1 MKTMIKYIA
10 MYAVG
15 LGLLSSCSSPSSQQT
30 TEEEAGAAQTGH
42 EEGKHAKGEHEEGLV
57 TMTAQQR
64 EAVGLELGTLQQKNL
79 SGTIKANGELELP
92 PQNEASVS
100 ARVGGNVYK
109 INVIEGDKV
118 KKGEVLAL
126 LEHPD
131 LVQMQTDL
139 QGASNRLQYLEQEYQ
154 RQKRLYENEVG
165 SGKEFQQIT
174 SEYHSAKSKVEGLK
188 TKLSIINLNADKILA
203 GQVYRFVPVVSPIE
217 GYIKYV
223 NIKTG
228 AYVSP
233 QEVMFD
239 VVNNDHIHAD
249 LMVFEK
255 DIFKVKEGQKV
266 RFTVANV
273 PDKEMT
279 ATIYSVGKAFES
291 DPKALHVH
299 AEIDSKENN
308 LLPGMYVQG
317 RILVEDY
324 QTLALPEHAVVTEGQ
339 KSYIFVKTTGQEGHE
354 EELSQGAHRTAA
366 ASVTA
371 GETEIEE
378 QENSSEDSVNQDQ
391 ETWTFK
397 QVEVVTGV
405 KDNGFVEVKPLEPL
419 SEKATVAYNAAYFLL
434 SEMQKGEAEHSH

>member
-1 MKTMIKYIA
+1 
-10 MYAVG
+10 MYAVV
-15 LGLLSSCSSPSSQQT
+15 LGLLTGCGSSSSQET
-30 TEEEAGAAQTGH
+30 AEEESGAAQTAHAEGEH
-42 EEGKHAKGEHEEGLV
+42 AEGKHEEGLV

-100 ARVGGNVYK
+100 ATVGGNVYK
-109 INVIEGDKV
+109 INVIEGDQV

-131 LVQMQTDL
+131 LVQIQTDL
-139 QGASNRLQYLEQEYQ
+139 QDAANRLQYLEQEYQ

-174 SEYHSAKSKVEGLK
+174 SEYNSAKSKVEGLK
-188 TKLSIINLNADKILA
+188 AKLSILNLNAAKILE
-203 GQVYRFVPVVSPIE
+203 GQVFRFVPVVSPID

-239 VVNNDHIHAD
+239 VVNNEHIHAD

-255 DIFKVKEGQKV
+255 DIFKVEEGQKV
-266 RFTVANV
+266 HFTVANV

-299 AEIDSKENN
+299 AEIDNKEGN
-308 LLPGMYVQG
+308 LIPGMYVQG

-324 QTLALPEHAVVTEGQ
+324 QTMALPEHAVVTEGD
-339 KSYIFVKTTGQEGHE
+339 KAYIFVKTDEGGPHHE
-354 EELSQGAHRTAA
+354 ETKQE
-366 ASVTA
+366 
-371 GETEIEE
+371 ETVEE
-378 QENSSEDSVNQDQ
+378 KTEEAIAYEEVSLQDSTNHSE

-405 KDNGFVEVKPLEPL
+405 KDHGFVEVKLLEPL
-419 SEKATVAYNAAYFLL
+419 PENVPVAYSAAYFLL
-434 SEMQKGEAEHSH
+434 AEAKKGEAEHSH